1 MKDTNVTI
9 PTRLMQSF
17 NSGHRLVGFDTQHCR
32 LAVACPTIL
41 NQSATTACSY
51 DLERVA
57 NWVIRGLI
65 TQLLYGESFHS
76 FDGLV
81 HRFKVRMYSL
91 RSGVIFTFVV
101 RLYNE
106 CNYPDV

>member
-17 NSGHRLVGFDTQHCR
+17 NSGHRLVGFDTQHCK

-41 NQSATTACSY
+41 NQTTTCPY

-57 NWVIRGLI
+57 NWAIGSFI
-65 TQLLYGESFHS
+65 NQLPYSESFHS

-81 HRFKVRMYSL
+81 HRFKVRMYSF
-91 RSGVIFTFVV
+91 RSGVIFSFVV

-106 CNYPDV
+106 CNYPEV